1 MILQKFL
8 FDFDEVFEKLI
19 SFEPIKSSAED
30 GSLLSELR
38 LSLFSS
44 CLVQINIPISIELIL
59 WNFTKI
65 INLQLL
71 NVSKEWKKEKK
82 GEENTIRYQWT
93 SSPLSS
99 ALVKIYYTFC
109 WMNDNKCYSNEKS
122 IHSSRNKSNHGIVA
136 LSAQKSL
143 AISIAILT
151 ISKRN
156 TINSDFIYIFP
167 FPPKIKIEMRKEKRK
182 TWELCALPLL
192 LK

>member
-44 CLVQINIPISIELIL
+44 CLVQVNIPISIEPIL

-71 NVSKEWKKEKK
+71 NVSKRIERMKE
-82 GEENTIRYQWT
+82 
-93 SSPLSS
+93 
-99 ALVKIYYTFC
+99 
-109 WMNDNKCYSNEKS
+109 
-122 IHSSRNKSNHGIVA
+122 
-136 LSAQKSL
+136 
-143 AISIAILT
+143 
-151 ISKRN
+151 
-156 TINSDFIYIFP
+156 
-167 FPPKIKIEMRKEKRK
+167 RKERGEKYNSISVNILATLIGSSK
-182 TWELCALPLL
+182 DLL
-192 LK
+192 HFLLNERQ